1 YAPIFHGQVV
11 DMLYFPLFSFYWPQ
25 WMPFI
30 GGDYF
35 EFFHPIFNLAD
46 AAVSVGVIALICFY
60 SGQLSLNDSTE
71 ESEAGHSG
79 Q

>member
-1 YAPIFHGQVV
+1 
-11 DMLYFPLFSFYWPQ
+11 
-25 WMPFI
+25 MPFI